1 MMPEMTDGDVGD
13 DRDEQLAALHRS
25 QYDALVRLACLLVD
39 DEGSGEE
46 VVQEAFVRVHGAWA
60 RIDDPLTYLRATV
73 TNLARSRLRRRAVAR
88 RYVPPPARAAA
99 SAEEDA
105 SVGAEHEVVLAAV
118 RSLPRRQRECVV
130 LRYYLDLSEGEIA
143 AALGIS
149 AGSVKSHTHRGMRA
163 LATRLEDR

>member
-1 MMPEMTDGDVGD
+1 MMPEMTERAVVDE
-13 DRDEQLAALHRS
+13 RDEQLAALHRAH
-25 QYDALVRLACLLVD
+25 YDALVRLACLLVD
-39 DEGSGEE
+39 DAGSGEE

-88 RYVPPPARAAA
+88 RYVPPPALAAA

-105 SVGAEHEVVLAAV
+105 AVGAEHEFVFDAV
-118 RSLPRRQRECVV
+118 RALPRRQRECVV
-130 LRYYLDLSEGEIA
+130 LRYYLDLSEVEIA

-149 AGSVKSHTHRGMRA
+149 SGSVKSHTHRGMRT
-163 LATRLEDR
+163 LAARLEER